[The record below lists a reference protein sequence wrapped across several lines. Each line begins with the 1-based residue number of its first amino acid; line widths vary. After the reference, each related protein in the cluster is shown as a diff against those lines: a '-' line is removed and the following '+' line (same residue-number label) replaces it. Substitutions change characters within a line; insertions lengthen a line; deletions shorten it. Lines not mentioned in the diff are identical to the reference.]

1 MNLIEQIRE
10 NQKELQKLKDQGV
23 ISVDNIGAAH
33 LTIELFMKLS
43 NGDYKINKVED
54 SAYPYWIEAE
64 IDGLE
69 IFAILTEREMD
80 ELKGGLDG

>member
-1 MNLIEQIRE
+1 MNLIEQIKR
-10 NQKELQKLKDQGV
+10 NQKDFQELYKQGV
-23 ISVDNIGAAH
+23 ISVDNNGAAH

-69 IFAILTEREMD
+69 IFAILSEREMD